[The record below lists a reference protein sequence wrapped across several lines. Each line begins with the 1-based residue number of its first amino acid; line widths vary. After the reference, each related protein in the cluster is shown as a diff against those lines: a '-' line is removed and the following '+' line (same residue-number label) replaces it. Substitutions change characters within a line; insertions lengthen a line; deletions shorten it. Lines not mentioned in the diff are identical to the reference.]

1 MCALPLQA
9 CFSSPARHSL
19 AIPFVIGRSRMRANA
34 SATKRH
40 PICTARKLE
49 VVSLAEPEPLA
60 EPVAAWRPSG
70 LGV

>member
-1 MCALPLQA
+1 MSIGIDTVPY
-9 CFSSPARHSL
+9 SHPRDDRIRVRVDGNR
-19 AIPFVIGRSRMRANA
+19 AIDL
-34 SATKRH
+34 ATKRH
-40 PICTARKLE
+40 PVCTARKLE